1 MIRTGIFGG
10 SFNPIH
16 KGHTGLAQ
24 AILEEGLA
32 DEVWLMVTPQNP
44 LKQQHSL
51 LPEQER
57 LQLARLA
64 VKDTPGI
71 TACDFEFH
79 LPRPSFTW
87 QTLRALRTA
96 YPNRDFSL
104 IIGADNWHIFPQWA
118 HHEELLS
125 YNIIMYPR
133 EGYPVDCHLL
143 PSNVRMVNAPLFPYS
158 STQIRRAIEQNED
171 VREMISP
178 DVLQEIRAKGYFA
191 IR

>member
-16 KGHTGLAQ
+16 KGHTNLAK
-24 AILEEGLA
+24 AILQQGLT
-32 DEVWLMVTPQNP
+32 DEVWLMVSPQNP
-44 LKQQHSL
+44 LKQQHEL
-51 LPEQER
+51 LPEQAR
-57 LQLARLA
+57 LHLARLA
-64 VKDTPGI
+64 VKDLPGI
-71 TACDFEFH
+71 TACDFEFQ
-79 LPRPSFTW
+79 LPRPSYTW
-87 QTLRALRTA
+87 QTLRALRAT

-118 HHEELLS
+118 HHEELLT

-133 EGYPVDCHLL
+133 EGYPVDSHLL
-143 PSNVRMVNAPLFPYS
+143 PPNVQMVEAPLFPYS
-158 STQIRRAIEQNED
+158 STQIRQAIQQKDD
-171 VREMISP
+171 VREMICP